1 MNYTRL
7 LKMASGSIPLA
18 EVIRRCVRGGSDDE
32 NSDESEDDISDMSE
46 ESEED
51 LDCEEQEAGETS
63 QSNSEAREGNYMFVS
78 LCKLIISKRFLLFL
92 SEYDFFEA
100 FQKLYPLYFV
110 YLQWKMTFQDP
121 EVL

>member
-1 MNYTRL
+1 MNYARL

-51 LDCEEQEAGETS
+51 LDCDEQEAGETS
-63 QSNSEAREGNYMFVS
+63 QSNSEAREGNYMFV
-78 LCKLIISKRFLLFL
+78 FL
-92 SEYDFFEA
+92 
-100 FQKLYPLYFV
+100 
-110 YLQWKMTFQDP
+110 
-121 EVL
+121 

>member
-1 MNYTRL
+1 MTTTGIVCKGRTRVNYARL

-51 LDCEEQEAGETS
+51 LDCDEQEAGETS
-63 QSNSEAREGNYMFVS
+63 QSNSEAREGNYMFV
-78 LCKLIISKRFLLFL
+78 FL
-92 SEYDFFEA
+92 
-100 FQKLYPLYFV
+100 
-110 YLQWKMTFQDP
+110 
-121 EVL
+121 

>member
-1 MNYTRL
+1 
-7 LKMASGSIPLA
+7 MASGSIPLA

-63 QSNSEAREGNYMFVS
+63 QSNSEASEGKYMFVF
-78 LCKLIISKRFLLFL
+78 LWKLIILKRFLLFL

-110 YLQWKMTFQDP
+110 YLQRKMTFQDP

>member
-1 MNYTRL
+1 MTTTGIVRKGRTRVNYARL

-32 NSDESEDDISDMSE
+32 NSDESEDMSE

-63 QSNSEAREGNYMFVS
+63 
-78 LCKLIISKRFLLFL
+78 
-92 SEYDFFEA
+92 
-100 FQKLYPLYFV
+100 
-110 YLQWKMTFQDP
+110 
-121 EVL
+121 